1 MSDTEGDTTM
11 FDDDGA
17 RENEMMY
24 GSGPLV
30 QQELNEKYPNRPIN
44 HAKTL
49 PFSALYLNLF
59 NPLQDNKKKPGNPAQ
74 NRRKQ
79 GPAIKGTNEIRR
91 DIIERFIARWRKDVG
106 NDFYPALRLIVPEKD
121 RDRAMY
127 GLKEAM
133 IGKLLVKIM
142 RISKDSDDAYNI
154 LHWKM
159 PGRKS
164 SAALAGDFAGRCHEV
179 LSKRPTRTT
188 PGDMTIAEVN
198 EQLDKLSILSKE
210 EDQQPIFEKFYE
222 RMNAEEL
229 MWLIRMILRQM
240 KIGATEKTILDL
252 WHPDAENLFNI
263 SSSLRRVCWELHD
276 PEVRLEGD
284 NRGISLMSCFQ
295 PQLAAFQMRSMEQM
309 VKKMKPDGEDNAFW
323 IEEKLDGERMQMH
336 MDRNDDIAGGFDF
349 NFWSRKAKNYTYLYG
364 NGLEDTTGALTK
376 HMANAFQPGVN
387 SIILDGEMIT
397 WDMEQDKIFPFGHL
411 KTAALAEQ
419 KTQYVFDGG
428 NRPLFRVF
436 DCLYL
441 NGKDLTNHTLRVR
454 REALEKAVKPVH
466 RRIEIHEY
474 AEATEASAIEPR
486 LRDVVAEKSEGLV
499 LKNPRS
505 AYRLN
510 DRNDD
515 WIKVKPEYMTEFGE
529 ALDCVVIGGYYG
541 SGKRG
546 QGNLSSFLCGL
557 RIDQAQIDQGQNP
570 QRCFSFFKVGGGFTA
585 ADYAEVRH
593 RTDGKWRDWD
603 KNNPPTDFIAIGG
616 GEKYQHERPDVWI
629 YPEDSFV
636 VEVKAA
642 SVHTTEQFAYGRTLR
657 FPRFKRIRSDKTWQ
671 QALSMLE
678 FGALKQDVEEE
689 RKEKEFKVASARKQ
703 RSTRRKK
710 RSLVIQGQEENAGNR
725 GATTTPFAAAP
736 TQVFTNMTFN
746 IMTDSL
752 KPLKKSK
759 AEIEAFVKANGGTV
773 VASETAEGTIC
784 IADRNLVKVASLV
797 KRGGKSIRRPRWLW
811 DQVAQSEKDRAIGCF
826 EAPSEGVLMLP
837 VEMDRHAYFAREEDE
852 AVWFAN
858 VDKFGDSYF
867 RDLETDELGK
877 LLASISDDTG
887 NRAKGKKML
896 GEMVGHGQEKLGR
909 GMMFHDLKAW
919 FEGEH
924 AGVQRTFEFGGGE
937 AGDSLDDDE
946 VTHVVVEKGSDKID
960 HIRNLCARRSRMP
973 RLVTPAWV
981 EACWKEGDWL
991 DEEAYAP

>member
-1 MSDTEGDTTM
+1 
-11 FDDDGA
+11 
-17 RENEMMY
+17 
-24 GSGPLV
+24 
-30 QQELNEKYPNRPIN
+30 
-44 HAKTL
+44 
-49 PFSALYLNLF
+49 
-59 NPLQDNKKKPGNPAQ
+59 
-74 NRRKQ
+74 
-79 GPAIKGTNEIRR
+79 
-91 DIIERFIARWRKDVG
+91 
-106 NDFYPALRLIVPEKD
+106 
-121 RDRAMY
+121 
-127 GLKEAM
+127 
-133 IGKLLVKIM
+133 
-142 RISKDSDDAYNI
+142 
-154 LHWKM
+154 
-159 PGRKS
+159 
-164 SAALAGDFAGRCHEV
+164 
-179 LSKRPTRTT
+179 
-188 PGDMTIAEVN
+188 
-198 EQLDKLSILSKE
+198 
-210 EDQQPIFEKFYE
+210 
-222 RMNAEEL
+222 
-229 MWLIRMILRQM
+229 M

-309 VKKMKPDGEDNAFW
+309 VKKMKPEEKDDTFW

-336 MDRNDDIAGGFDF
+336 MDHNDDIAGGFEF
-349 NFWSRKAKNYTYLYG
+349 KFWSRKAKDYTYLYG
-364 NGLEDTTGALTK
+364 EGLEDSTGALTK
-376 HMANAFQPGVN
+376 HMANAFQSGVN

-419 KTQYVFDGG
+419 KTQYAFDGG

-466 RRIEIHEY
+466 RRFEIHAY
-474 AEATEASAIEPR
+474 AEATEASEIEPR

-557 RIDQAQIDQGQNP
+557 RVDQAQIDQGQNP

-593 RTDGKWRDWD
+593 RTDGKWKDWD
-603 KNNPPTDFIAIGG
+603 KNNPPTDLIAIGG
-616 GEKYQHERPDVWI
+616 GERLQHERPDVWI
-629 YPEDSFV
+629 LPEDSFV

-642 SVHTTEQFAYGRTLR
+642 SVHTTDQFAYGKTLR

-678 FGALKQDVEEE
+678 FGALRKDVEEE
-689 RKEKEFKVASARKQ
+689 RKEKQFKVESARKQ

-710 RSLVIQGQEENAGNR
+710 RSLDIQGQEEAGAVR
-725 GATTTPFAAAP
+725 TTTPFAAAP

-773 VASETAEGTIC
+773 VASETAEATIC

-797 KRGGKSIRRPRWLW
+797 KRGTKSIRRPRWLW
-811 DQVAQSEKDRAIGCF
+811 DQVAQSEKDREMGLF
-826 EAPSEGVLMLP
+826 EPNDSVLHLP

-852 AVWFAN
+852 AVWFGN
-858 VDKFGDSYF
+858 VDEFGDSYF
-867 RDLETDELGK
+867 RDLETEELGK
-877 LLASISDDTG
+877 LLASMSDDTG
-887 NRAKGKKML
+887 SRVKGKKAL
-896 GEMVGHGQEKLGR
+896 GEMIGHGQEKLGR
-909 GMMFHDLKAW
+909 GMMFHDLKGY
-919 FEGEH
+919 FEGEN
-924 AGVQRTFEFGGGE
+924 AGVQRTFEFASGE
-937 AGDSLDDDE
+937 VADDLDDKE
-946 VTHVVVEKGSDKID
+946 ITHVVVEKGSGRIED
-960 HIRNLCARRSRMP
+960 IRSQCARRSKMP
-973 RLVTPAWV
+973 RIVTPAWV

-991 DEEAYAP
+991 DEEGYAP

>member
-1 MSDTEGDTTM
+1 M
-11 FDDDGA
+11 FDDDGE
-17 RENEMMY
+17 RENQMMY

-30 QQELNEKYPNRPIN
+30 QQELNEKFPNRPIN

-74 NRRKQ
+74 NRRKH

-91 DIIERFIARWRKDVG
+91 DIIERFISRWRKDVG

-198 EQLDKLSILSKE
+198 EQLDKLSGFSKE
-210 EDQQPIFEKFYE
+210 EDQQPIFENFYE

-309 VKKMKPDGEDNAFW
+309 VKKMKPEEKDDTFW

-336 MDRNDDIAGGFDF
+336 MDHNDDIAGGFEF
-349 NFWSRKAKNYTYLYG
+349 KFWSRKAKDYTYLYG
-364 NGLEDTTGALTK
+364 EGLEDSTGALTK
-376 HMANAFQPGVN
+376 HMANAFQSGVN

-419 KTQYVFDGG
+419 KTQYAFDGG

-466 RRIEIHEY
+466 RRFEIHAY
-474 AEATEASAIEPR
+474 AEATEASEIEPR

-557 RIDQAQIDQGQNP
+557 RVDQAQIDQGQNP

-593 RTDGKWRDWD
+593 RTDGKWKDWD
-603 KNNPPTDFIAIGG
+603 KNNPPTDLIAIGG
-616 GEKYQHERPDVWI
+616 GERLQHERPDVWI
-629 YPEDSFV
+629 LPEDSFV

-642 SVHTTEQFAYGRTLR
+642 SVHTTDQFAYGKTLR

-678 FGALKQDVEEE
+678 FGALRKDVEEE
-689 RKEKEFKVASARKQ
+689 RKEKQFKVESARKQ

-710 RSLVIQGQEENAGNR
+710 RSLDIQGQEEAGAVR
-725 GATTTPFAAAP
+725 TTTPFAAAP

-773 VASETAEGTIC
+773 VASETAEATIC

-797 KRGGKSIRRPRWLW
+797 KRGTKSIRRPRWLW
-811 DQVAQSEKDRAIGCF
+811 DQVAQSEKDREMGLF
-826 EAPSEGVLMLP
+826 EPNDSVLHLP

-852 AVWFAN
+852 AVWFGN
-858 VDKFGDSYF
+858 VDEFGDSYF
-867 RDLETDELGK
+867 RDLETEELGK
-877 LLASISDDTG
+877 LLASMSDDTG
-887 NRAKGKKML
+887 SRVKGKKAL
-896 GEMVGHGQEKLGR
+896 GEMIGHGQEKLGR
-909 GMMFHDLKAW
+909 GMMFHDLKGY
-919 FEGEH
+919 FEGEN
-924 AGVQRTFEFGGGE
+924 AGVQRTFEFAGGE
-937 AGDSLDDDE
+937 VADDLDDKE
-946 VTHVVVEKGSDKID
+946 ITHVVVEKGSGRIED
-960 HIRNLCARRSRMP
+960 IRSQCARRSKMP
-973 RLVTPAWV
+973 RIVTPAWV

-991 DEEAYAP
+991 DEEGYAP

>member
-24 GSGPLV
+24 GSGPLI

-79 GPAIKGTNEIRR
+79 GPATKGTNEIRR

-154 LHWKM
+154 LHWKL

-179 LSKRPTRTT
+179 LNRRPTRTT

-198 EQLDKLSILSKE
+198 EHLDKLSILSKE

-309 VKKMKPDGEDNAFW
+309 VKKMKPDGEDNTFW

-336 MDRNDDIAGGFDF
+336 MDRNDDIAGGFEF
-349 NFWSRKAKNYTYLYG
+349 NFWSRKAKKYTYLYG
-364 NGLEDTTGALTK
+364 KGLEDTTGALTK
-376 HMANAFQPGVN
+376 HMADAFQPGVN

-419 KTQYVFDGG
+419 KTQYAFDGG

-486 LRDVVAEKSEGLV
+486 LREVVAEKSEGLV

-603 KNNPPTDFIAIGG
+603 KSNPPTDFIAIGG

-642 SVHTTEQFAYGRTLR
+642 SVHTTDQFAYGRTLR

-678 FGALKQDVEEE
+678 FGALKQDAEEE

-703 RSTRRKK
+703 RSTRRKN
-710 RSLVIQGQEENAGNR
+710 RSLVIQGQEEENAGR
-725 GATTTPFAAAP
+725 RITTPFAAAP

-759 AEIEAFVKANGGTV
+759 AEIEAFVKTNGGTV
-773 VASETAEGTIC
+773 VASETAENTIC

-811 DQVAQSEKDRAIGCF
+811 DQVAQSEKDRALGCF
-826 EAPSEGVLMLP
+826 EPNDGVLMLP
-837 VEMDRHAYFAREEDE
+837 VEMERHAYFAREEDE

-858 VDKFGDSYF
+858 VDEFGDSYF
-867 RDLETDELGK
+867 RDLETEELGK
-877 LLASISDDTG
+877 LLASMSNDTG
-887 NRAKGKKML
+887 SRAKGKKTL
-896 GEMVGHGQEKLGR
+896 GEMIGHGQEKVGR
-909 GMMFHDLKAW
+909 GMMFHDLKTW

-924 AGVQRTFEFGGGE
+924 ADVLRTFEFAGGE
-937 AGDSLDDDE
+937 VADSLEDSA
-946 VTHVVVEKGSDKID
+946 VTHVIVGKGSDRVD
-960 HIRNLCARRSRMP
+960 DIRSLCARRSKMP
-973 RLVTPAWV
+973 RIVTPAWV

>member
-11 FDDDGA
+11 IDEGDA
-17 RENEMMY
+17 AHEEQMMY
-24 GSGPLV
+24 GANALTE
-30 QQELNEKYPNRPIN
+30 QEMKDKYPNRPHN

-49 PFSALYLNLF
+49 PFSDLYLTLF
-59 NPLQDNKKKPGNPAQ
+59 KPLQETRKKAGAANI
-74 NRRKQ
+74 NRRKH
-79 GPAIKGTNEIRR
+79 GPKQKNPQELKR
-91 DIIERFIARWRKDVG
+91 DVIERFIARWRKEVG
-106 NDFYPALRLIVPEKD
+106 NDIFPAFRLIMPEKD
-121 RDRAMY
+121 RDRGMY
-127 GLKEAM
+127 GLKEAT
-133 IGKLLVKIM
+133 IGKLLIKIM
-142 RISKDSDDAYNI
+142 RIGKDSDDAQNI
-154 LHWKM
+154 IRWKL
-159 PGRKS
+159 PGFRTS
-164 SAALAGDFAGRCHEV
+164 SAMAGDFAGRCHEV
-179 LSKRPTRTT
+179 ISKRPQRTT

-198 EQLDKLSILSKE
+198 ECLDRLSHCVKE
-210 EDQQPIFEKFYE
+210 EDQQPIFEHFYE

-252 WHPDAENLFNI
+252 WHTDAENLFNI
-263 SSSLRRVCWELHD
+263 SSSLKRVCWELYD

-295 PQLAAFQMRSMEQM
+295 PQLAAFQMRSMDQM
-309 VKKMKPDGEDNAFW
+309 VKKMKPDGDDNTFW
-323 IEEKLDGERMQMH
+323 IEEKLDGERMQLH
-336 MDRNDDIAGGFDF
+336 MEPDNDIVGGFRF
-349 NFWSRKAKNYTYLYG
+349 NFWSRKAKDYTYLYG
-364 NGLEDTTGALTK
+364 NGYQDTTGSLTK
-376 HMANAFQPGVN
+376 HMANAFQPGVQ

-411 KTAALAEQ
+411 KTAALSES
-419 KTQYVFDGG
+419 KTQFAFDGG

-436 DCLYL
+436 DCLFL

-466 RRIEIHEY
+466 RRFEIHAY
-474 AEATEASAIEPR
+474 TEATEASEIEPK
-486 LRDVVAEKSEGLV
+486 LREVVAEKSEGLV

-557 RIDQAQIDQGQNP
+557 RVDQAQIDQGQNP
-570 QRCFSFFKVGGGFTA
+570 QRCYSFFKVGGGFTA

-593 RTDGKWRDWD
+593 RTEGKWREWD
-603 KNNPPTDFIAIGG
+603 RNNPPTEFIVIGG
-616 GEKYQHERPDVWI
+616 GEKYQYERPDVWI

-642 SVHTTEQFAYGRTLR
+642 SVHTTDQFAYGKTLR
-657 FPRFKRIRSDKTWQ
+657 FPRFKKIRNDKTWK

-678 FGALKQDVEEE
+678 FGSLRQTVEEE
-689 RKEKEFKVASARKQ
+689 RKEKQFKVEDARKQ

-710 RSLVIQGQEENAGNR
+710 RALVIQGQEDADR
-725 GATTTPFAAAP
+725 ATTPFAAAP
-736 TQVFTNMTFN
+736 SQVFANMTFN

-773 VASETAEGTIC
+773 VASEAAEGTIC

-811 DQVAQSEKDRAIGCF
+811 DQVAQTEKDRSLGHF
-826 EAPSEGVLMLP
+826 ETGDGVLQLP

-852 AVWFAN
+852 AVWFQN
-858 VDKFGDSYF
+858 VDKHGDSFF
-867 RDLETDELGK
+867 RDLETEELGK
-877 LLASISDDTG
+877 LLASMPDDVGSDSK
-887 NRAKGKKML
+887 AKKTMDD
-896 GEMVGHGQEKLGR
+896 MIGHGQDKLGR
-909 GMMFHDLKAW
+909 GLMFHGLRAYFD
-919 FEGEH
+919 GDN
-924 AGVQRTFEFGGGE
+924 AGALRIFGFAGGE
-937 AGDSLDDDE
+937 VADNLEDLE
-946 VTHVVVEKGSDKID
+946 VTHVIIEKGSHRADEI
-960 HIRNLCARRSRMP
+960 RRSCGTRSQMP
-973 RLVTPAWV
+973 RLVTSEWV
-981 EACWKEGDWL
+981 DACWEAGDWR
-991 DEEAYAP
+991 DEEGFAP

>member
-11 FDDDGA
+11 FDDDGE
-17 RENEMMY
+17 RENRMMY
-24 GSGPLV
+24 GSGPLI
-30 QQELNEKYPNRPIN
+30 QQELDEKFPNRPIN

-74 NRRKQ
+74 NRRKH

-91 DIIERFIARWRKDVG
+91 DIIERFISRWRKDVG

-198 EQLDKLSILSKE
+198 EQLDKLSGFSKE

-309 VKKMKPDGEDNAFW
+309 VKKMKPEEKDNTFW

-336 MDRNDDIAGGFDF
+336 MDRNDDIAGGFEF
-349 NFWSRKAKNYTYLYG
+349 KFWSRKAKDYTYLYG
-364 NGLEDTTGALTK
+364 EGLEDSTGALTK
-376 HMANAFQPGVN
+376 HMANAFQSGVN

-419 KTQYVFDGG
+419 KTQYAFDGG

-466 RRIEIHEY
+466 RRFEIHAY
-474 AEATEASAIEPR
+474 AEATEASEIEPR
-486 LRDVVAEKSEGLV
+486 LREVVAEKSEGLV

-557 RIDQAQIDQGQNP
+557 RVDQAQIDQGQNP

-593 RTDGKWRDWD
+593 RTDGKWKDWD
-603 KNNPPTDFIAIGG
+603 KNSPPTDLIAIGG
-616 GEKYQHERPDVWI
+616 GERLQHERPDVWI
-629 YPEDSFV
+629 LPEDSFV

-642 SVHTTEQFAYGRTLR
+642 SVQTTDQFAYGKTLR

-671 QALSMLE
+671 QALSMLD
-678 FGALKQDVEEE
+678 FSALRQDVEEE
-689 RKEKEFKVASARKQ
+689 RKEKQFKVESARKQ

-710 RSLVIQGQEENAGNR
+710 RSLVIQGQEEASTVR
-725 GATTTPFAAAP
+725 TTTTPFAAAP

-759 AEIEAFVKANGGTV
+759 SEIEAFVKANGGTI
-773 VASETAEGTIC
+773 VASETAENTIC

-797 KRGGKSIRRPRWLW
+797 KRGTKSIRRPRWLW
-811 DQVAQSEKDRAIGCF
+811 DQVAQSEKDREMGYF
-826 EAPSEGVLMLP
+826 EPNDSVLMLP
-837 VEMDRHAYFAREEDE
+837 VETERHAYFAREEDE
-852 AVWFAN
+852 AVWFGN
-858 VDKFGDSYF
+858 VDEFGDSYF
-867 RDLETDELGK
+867 RDLETEELGK
-877 LLASISDDTG
+877 LLASMSDDTG
-887 NRAKGKKML
+887 NRAKARKAL
-896 GEMVGHGQEKLGR
+896 GEMIGHGQEKLGR
-909 GMMFHDLKAW
+909 GMMFHDLKAY
-919 FEGEH
+919 FEGEC
-924 AGVQRTFEFGGGE
+924 AGVQRTFEFAGGE
-937 AGDSLDDDE
+937 VASRLDDEE
-946 VTHVVVEKGSDKID
+946 VTHVIVEKGSQRID
-960 HIRNLCARRSRMP
+960 DIRSLCARRSKMP
-973 RLVTPAWV
+973 RIVTPAWV

-991 DEEAYAP
+991 DEEEYAP

>member
-11 FDDDGA
+11 IDEEA
-17 RENEMMY
+17 VHEQKMMY
-24 GSGPLV
+24 GSGPLT
-30 QQELNEKYPNRPIN
+30 QQELNDKYPNRPIN
-44 HAKTL
+44 HSKTL
-49 PFSALYLNLF
+49 PFSDLYLTLF
-59 NPLQDNKKKPGNPAQ
+59 HPLQANRKAPGAAVH

-79 GPAIKGTNEIRR
+79 GPTAKTPNEIRR
-91 DIIERFIARWRKDVG
+91 NIIERFIARWRKEVG
-106 NDFYPALRLIVPEKD
+106 NDIYPVIRLIVPEKD
-121 RDRAMY
+121 RERAMY
-127 GLKEAM
+127 GIKEAT

-154 LHWKM
+154 LHWKL
-159 PGRKS
+159 PGLRS
-164 SAALAGDFAGRCHEV
+164 SVAMAGDFAGRCHEV
-179 LSKRPTRTT
+179 ISKRARRSK
-188 PGDMTIAEVN
+188 PGDMSIAEVN
-198 EQLDKLSILSKE
+198 EHLDRLSHCTKE
-210 EDQQPIFEKFYE
+210 EDQQPIFEQFYE

-263 SSSLRRVCWELHD
+263 SSSLKRVCWELHD

-284 NRGISLMSCFQ
+284 NRGISIGCCFQ
-295 PQLAAFQMRSMEQM
+295 PQLAAFQMRSMERM
-309 VKKMKPDGEDNAFW
+309 VKKMKSDGDDKCFW

-336 MDRNDDIAGGFDF
+336 MKPDNDTPGGFCF
-349 NFWSRKAKNYTYLYG
+349 NFYSRKAKDYTDLYG
-364 NGLEDTTGALTK
+364 KGLEDTTGSLTK
-376 HMANAFQPGVN
+376 HMANAFQPGVQ

-411 KTAALAEQ
+411 KTAVISEQ
-419 KTQYVFDGG
+419 KTQYDFKGG

-466 RRIEIHEY
+466 RRFEIHTY
-474 AEATEASAIEPR
+474 TEATEASEIEPR
-486 LRDVVAEKSEGLV
+486 LREVIAEKSEGLV

-546 QGNLSSFLCGL
+546 RGNLSSFLCGL
-557 RIDQAQIDQGQNP
+557 RVDQGQIDQGQDP
-570 QRCFSFFKVGGGFTA
+570 QRCFSFFKVGGGFSA
-585 ADYAEVRH
+585 SDYAEIRH
-593 RTDGKWRDWD
+593 RTDGKWKDWD
-603 KNNPPTDFIAIGG
+603 VRNPPTDYIVLGG
-616 GEKYQHERPDVWI
+616 GKLQYERPDVWI
-629 YPEDSFV
+629 LPQDSFV

-642 SVHTTEQFAYGRTLR
+642 SVHTTDQFGYGKTLR

-678 FGALKQDVEEE
+678 FGALRQDVEQE
-689 RKEKEFKVASARKQ
+689 RREKQFKVESARKKNSS
-703 RSTRRKK
+703 RKKK
-710 RSLVIQGQEENAGNR
+710 RSLVIQGQEDVANR
-725 GATTTPFAAAP
+725 TVTPFAAPP
-736 TQVFTNMTFN
+736 TQVFVNMAFC

-773 VASETAEGTIC
+773 VASEAAEGTIC

-811 DQVAQSEKDRAIGCF
+811 DQVAQSEKDRSLGHND
-826 EAPSEGVLMLP
+826 VLPLP
-837 VEMDRHAYFAREEDE
+837 VEMDRHAYFAKEEDE
-852 AVWFAN
+852 VVWFTN
-858 VDKFGDSYF
+858 VDKYGDSFF
-867 RDLETDELGK
+867 RDLEAEELGK
-877 LLASISDDTG
+877 LLGSMADG
-887 NRAKGKKML
+887 VVGGRAKGKKCL
-896 GEMVGHGQEKLGR
+896 REVVGLGQERLGR
-909 GMMFHDLKAW
+909 GLMFCEFKAY

-924 AGVQRTFEFGGGE
+924 AGVLRTFEFAGGE
-937 AGDSLDDDE
+937 VADDLEDE
-946 VTHVVVEKGSDKID
+946 GVTHVVVVAKGSERVDE
-960 HIRNLCARRSRMP
+960 IRRLCARRSKMP
-973 RLVTPAWV
+973 RLVTPEWV
-981 EACWKEGDWL
+981 EACWEAGDWR
-991 DEEAYAP
+991 DEEGFAP